1 MTIIEIGMFSG
12 RVRTLF
18 RGEMDEPIYAM
29 ALRKIAQSSYAN
41 ATRALEEYAIEFGGA
56 KGRFFPG
63 KFFEYL
69 EKSSQPYARHVWS
82 IDIDAERAAVD
93 ADWHRIRAEVA
104 AMPAERVKGAQR
116 YLREVCGWR
125 GEHEGANFHTA
136 AWILAVR
143 DIGGSHRVEWLGRS
157 MPAEEFYRTISARPS
172 EMPLEASMARRPS
185 EPTATAEGR
194 TSDPRAVSA
203 ATERHEPRV
212 ADGDDLGF

>member
-93 ADWHRIRAEVA
+93 ADWHRIRAEFA
-104 AMPAERVKGAQR
+104 AMPDADGQR
-116 YLREVCGWR
+116 AYSYLVDFCGWPNTDR
-125 GEHEGANFHTA
+125 SVIDNYK

-143 DIGGSHRVEWLGRS
+143 DIGGGHRVEWQGRS
-157 MPAEEFYRTISARPS
+157 MLAEEFYRSISARPS
-172 EMPLEASMARRPS
+172 QMPPEPSPSRRPS

-194 TSDPRAVSA
+194 TSDPRAVSS

>member
-69 EKSSQPYARHVWS
+69 ERGSQPYARHVWS

-116 YLREVCGWR
+116 YLRDVCGWR
-125 GEHEGANFHTA
+125 GEVNSQ

-185 EPTATAEGR
+185 DPTATAEGR
-194 TSDPRAVSA
+194 TGDPRAVSA
-203 ATERHEPRV
+203 ATERHEPCV

>member
-104 AMPAERVKGAQR
+104 AMPVERVKGAQH
-116 YLREVCGWR
+116 YLRDVCGWR
-125 GEHEGANFHTA
+125 GEIDSQ

-194 TSDPRAVSA
+194 RGDPRAVSA

>member
-93 ADWHRIRAEVA
+93 ADWHRILAEVES
-104 AMPAERVKGAQR
+104 MPIADIRRAQQ
-116 YLREVCGWR
+116 YLTDACGW
-125 GEHEGANFHTA
+125 HGASRWREDKVK

-143 DIGGSHRVEWLGRS
+143 DIGGGHRVNWQGQS
-157 MPAEEFYRTISARPS
+157 MSAESFYRTISARPTQ
-172 EMPLEASMARRPS
+172 MPLEASMARRPS
-185 EPTATAEGR
+185 EPTATAEWR